1 VVRREQVRRAAFQP
15 RALAVLV
22 ALVCLAVARPVHA
35 ADVAVIVAP
44 GSDDV
49 DAATRTRALGLLV
62 AALREAG
69 QRAVPPTEV
78 ARRLEA
84 RGEAACASLECASR
98 VFDALDVAGVVEMT
112 LWSGARGAVREVV
125 VAILQ
130 RGEASESA
138 DTAPVGRAGL
148 DAALRTALAA
158 ARDGTGRRAGVR
170 VRVTV
175 EPDGAALTLDGR
187 LLGRA
192 PWEGVLPAGRYTIV
206 AGHAGH
212 DAVRRVVE
220 LVEAPVTVALRLPP
234 EAAGAPV
241 DGSQVSEMNQETVDV
256 NPASVA
262 ASAASSSSGESG
274 PRDAAASSSQ
284 ASGTRPLLGPLL
296 LGAAGVALLAVDVG
310 ALVMLGSE
318 PPPGF
323 ARSLDPVPFA
333 LYGALGLGAAIGA
346 VLWHLFGGD
355 PAPASLR
362 LARAARD
369 ATLALDF

>member
-1 VVRREQVRRAAFQP
+1 VRHLDERRDASRA
-15 RALAVLV
+15 RALAVLL
-22 ALVCLAVARPVHA
+22 ALVCVAVARPVHA
-35 ADVAVIVAP
+35 DDVAVIVAP
-44 GSDDV
+44 GPDDI

-69 QRAVPPTEV
+69 QRAVAPTEV

-84 RGEAACASLECASR
+84 RGEAACASLECAPR
-98 VFDALDVAGVVEMT
+98 VLDALDVAGVVELT
-112 LWSGARGAVREVV
+112 LWSGARNVVREVV
-125 VAILQ
+125 VSLVQ
-130 RGEASESA
+130 RGESAESA
-138 DTAPVGRAGL
+138 GTAQVGRAGL

-187 LLGRA
+187 PLGRA
-192 PWEGVLPAGRYTIV
+192 PWEGVLPAGRHTIV

-220 LVEAPVTVALRLPP
+220 LVDAPVTVALRLPP
-234 EAAGAPV
+234 EAAGAPA
-241 DGSQVSEMNQETVDV
+241 DGSQASEMNQETVDV
-256 NPASVA
+256 HLASVA

-274 PRDAAASSSQ
+274 PRDAAASSSP

-296 LGAAGVALLAVDVG
+296 LGAAGLALVAVDVG

-346 VLWHLFGGD
+346 VLWHVFGGD
-355 PAPASLR
+355 SAPASPR